1 MPCKRGPNSHY
12 HTKDPLLVN
21 TVWTLEIYFVNTYQG
36 KCACVRGVVC
46 VRVCVRA
53 CVRCGACACACVRV
67 CVSVGPVLPY
77 TLFDIH
83 RTFQCSACNANYN
96 SNTIFAYLT
105 YTAHSVVVRGAYT
118 PRVEFT
124 QVQLNTTTTAIVQA
138 APDWARLV
146 KSM

>member
-1 MPCKRGPNSHY
+1 MR
-12 HTKDPLLVN
+12 
-21 TVWTLEIYFVNTYQG
+21 
-36 KCACVRGVVC
+36 ACVGGVVC
-46 VRVCVRA
+46 GVWCVC
-53 CVRCGACACACVRV
+53 V
-67 CVSVGPVLPY
+67 CVSVGPALPY

-83 RTFQCSACNANYN
+83 HTFQCSACNANYN
-96 SNTIFAYLT
+96 SNTIFAYVT

-124 QVQLNTTTTAIVQA
+124 QVQLNTTTTTIVQA